1 MAIEDILAQPGALR
15 ELAIGSGFVIFA
27 FSLYFGTQFVYE
39 SLKRRKEQ
47 KSWNLYLSWILF
59 FFLFAVKDILFTIT
73 DFYPVLY
80 VDTMSRD
87 IMQKIGIFFSIAC
100 ILAFSIPV
108 ERLVRMVPFLNS
120 SAIIFI
126 GVVAIFIDFN
136 FDFVFLLI
144 SIISLVILAIF
155 YFVVT
160 VRIKGESFLSH
171 KVYFVLVGFSILL
184 FANAF
189 LSETLL
195 EIFGLFYRLIGNL
208 ILIAALFF
216 LQFSFYYF
224 PSLFELEWN
233 RFLKSIYVISSNGL
247 KIYSKH
253 FHETEQ
259 YRNENEREVESEFI
273 AAAFTGITSIISEIT
288 GTPGRLHTIDQGDT
302 QLIIAGD
309 DNLKLFLLTT
319 EDLEIF
325 HAKLERLSREL
336 VDLYGDI
343 LVGWG
348 GNVSIFK
355 PVEKM
360 VEIIFGK

>member
-1 MAIEDILAQPGALR
+1 MAIEDVLAQQGVLR
-15 ELAIGSGFVIFA
+15 ELVIGSGFVIFA

-59 FFLFAVKDILFTIT
+59 FLLFAVKEILFLIT
-73 DFYPVLY
+73 DFYPALY
-80 VDTMSRD
+80 AETMTRAA
-87 IMQKIGIFFSIAC
+87 MQKFGLFFSIAS

-108 ERLVRMVPFLNS
+108 ERLVKMIPYLNS
-120 SAIIFI
+120 TAIIFI
-126 GVVAIFIDFN
+126 GVVAIFVDFN
-136 FDFVFLLI
+136 VDFVFLLI

-160 VRIKGESFLSH
+160 VRIKGESFLRH
-171 KVYFVLVGFSILL
+171 KLYFVLFGFSILL

-195 EIFGLFYRLIGNL
+195 EIFGLSYRLIGNL
-208 ILIAALFF
+208 IIIAALFF

-224 PSLFELEWN
+224 PSLFEFEWN
-233 RFLKSIYVISSNGL
+233 KFLKSLYVISSNGIKL
-247 KIYSKH
+247 YSKE
-253 FHETEQ
+253 FNQKDQ
-259 YRNENEREVESEFI
+259 YRNENEREVESDFI

-288 GTPGRLHTIDQGDT
+288 GTPGKLHTIDQGDT
-302 QLIIAGD
+302 QLIITGD
-309 DNLKLFLLTT
+309 ENLKLFLLTT

-325 HAKLERLSREL
+325 HAKLERLYYEL
-336 VDLYGDI
+336 VELYGDI

-348 GNVSIFK
+348 GNMSIFQ

-360 VEIIFGK
+360 VEKIFGK